1 MYLRQALATMRE
13 EKLYSAMYVA
23 GTALAIAFTM
33 IIAEIY
39 YVKVADIAP
48 EVNRSKTYYMEYMG
62 RKNESDK
69 VEVIRPDVF
78 HDLFQTMQTP
88 TCITAWM
95 NFWGAD
101 EFYMKLADGLHDRQ
115 VNVKLT
121 EPGFFR
127 FFQFRF
133 LQGAPFTQDDF
144 DAHRPVVVVTEE
156 VAKGANVAVGQT
168 IIINHR
174 PYRLIGVV
182 QTPSVLTEECVADV

>member
-1 MYLRQALATMRE
+1 MYLRQTLDTMRE

-69 VEVIRPDVF
+69 VKPIRPDVF

-101 EFYMKLADGLHDRQ
+101 EFYMKLADGLHDR
-115 VNVKLT
+115 
-121 EPGFFR
+121 
-127 FFQFRF
+127 
-133 LQGAPFTQDDF
+133 
-144 DAHRPVVVVTEE
+144 
-156 VAKGANVAVGQT
+156 
-168 IIINHR
+168 
-174 PYRLIGVV
+174 
-182 QTPSVLTEECVADV
+182 

>member
-1 MYLRQALATMRE
+1 MKVFMYIRQALARMRE
-13 EKLYSAMYVA
+13 EKLFSTIYIL

-33 IIAEIY
+33 LITEIY

-88 TCITAWM
+88 TGITAWM

-101 EFYMKLADGLHDRQ
+101 EF
-115 VNVKLT
+115 
-121 EPGFFR
+121 
-127 FFQFRF
+127 
-133 LQGAPFTQDDF
+133 
-144 DAHRPVVVVTEE
+144 
-156 VAKGANVAVGQT
+156 
-168 IIINHR
+168 
-174 PYRLIGVV
+174 
-182 QTPSVLTEECVADV
+182 